1 MDLYAVLN
9 LAPGASPAEIKAA
22 YHRALLA
29 AHPDKNNTSQPT
41 PDIAAIKD
49 AYRVLSSPA
58 LHAKAKVVQDPRPA
72 QVISLVDFDEHGDDA
87 WTHACRCGGAY
98 AITGAEMDRGVHL
111 VPCTSC
117 SEVVWVGY
125 ELAERS
131 SAGRLRCTALAHSA
145 NHPTTV
151 ATLPPTYRV
160 AMHAQTEG
168 KRL

>member
-9 LAPGASPAEIKAA
+9 LAPGASSAEIKAA

-29 AHPDKNNTSQPT
+29 AHPDKNNASHST

-58 LHAKAKVVQDPRPA
+58 LHAKAKADHDQLKRPRPA
-72 QVISLVDFDEHGDDA
+72 QVISLADFDEHGADA

-98 AITGAEMDRGVHL
+98 AISGTEMDRGVHL

-125 ELAERS
+125 ELAE
-131 SAGRLRCTALAHSA
+131 
-145 NHPTTV
+145 
-151 ATLPPTYRV
+151 
-160 AMHAQTEG
+160 EE
-168 KRL
+168 